1 MTDAARLF
9 ATYGTRPGMVNC
21 GTGANFARHGSL
33 LEYLALCLTT
43 ICGRWQR
50 AGQPV
55 TRPNTLMPAY
65 TAKAQAHPPYEG
77 WGYGE
82 RLRVRDLTDTVSG
95 MPTAALADEI
105 LLDGEGQVKV
115 R

>member
-1 MTDAARLF
+1 
-9 ATYGTRPGMVNC
+9 MVNC